1 MVISTTFLAPRGHC
15 GSDTTAGNQRD
26 RGLPSWAA
34 PWRRALIIAS
44 MRDARSDPFA
54 VDETWLLPSVE
65 WWPPVSPP
73 VRPATEGRWTMPI
86 SHLGKATFDY
96 VRRRAAL
103 GLFRLASLI
112 LRRATDLF
120 QRRRIAR
127 VDLRVA
133 LAAAKVLERCAGVL
147 LLGMSWPKD
156 QSDRGRTDPS

>member
-1 MVISTTFLAPRGHC
+1 MSVNASFLPREHR
-15 GSDTTAGNQRD
+15 GSDTTAAEQSKRRLSPRSMD
-26 RGLPSWAA
+26 L
-34 PWRRALIIAS
+34 WRRAMIIAS

-54 VDETWLLPSVE
+54 VNETWLLSSVE

-86 SHLGKATFDY
+86 SRLAKATFDY
-96 VRRRAAL
+96 ARRRAAL
-103 GLFRLASLI
+103 GLFLLASCI

-133 LAAAKVLERCAGVL
+133 LSAAKLLERCAGVL
-147 LLGMSWPKD
+147 LLGMSWSKD
-156 QSDRGRTDPS
+156 QSVRGRTDPS